1 MGTELQW
8 AIKNTAMSF
17 PQQLQLFLL
26 RGETEKRACNDL
38 HDALPLMCQ
47 GCQSA
52 RFNKMTHDK
61 SLRSLNRLA
70 SRSLGGT
77 VNFVKGLDHW
87 LPFCQ
92 ALKGC
97 GGSCG
102 RLIHDR
108 SCFSIPQAEYIV
120 RFSQAHHISVRLA
133 GAASMLWSVRE
144 LSVWLEL
151 MGSGVAHASWRG
163 RSYVAVSVRSRSSS
177 LKSIGLVR

>member
-1 MGTELQW
+1 MGDQKYRHVLPTTTSTFSP
-8 AIKNTAMSF
+8 K
-17 PQQLQLFLL
+17 
-26 RGETEKRACNDL
+26 GETEKRACNDL

-133 GAASMLWSVRE
+133 GAVSMLWSVRE

>member
-1 MGTELQW
+1 MGDQKYRHVLPTTTSTFSP
-8 AIKNTAMSF
+8 K
-17 PQQLQLFLL
+17 
-26 RGETEKRACNDL
+26 GETEKRDCNDL

-52 RFNKMTHDK
+52 RFKLAHDK
-61 SLRSLNRLA
+61 THRSLNRLE
-70 SRSLGGT
+70 SPSLVET

-92 ALKGC
+92 ALKGY

-133 GAASMLWSVRE
+133 GAVSMLWSVRTRRANDRNPGRFE
-144 LSVWLEL
+144 
-151 MGSGVAHASWRG
+151 SGAKARQLCG
-163 RSYVAVSVRSRSSS
+163 PMTEDRSVRPRS
-177 LKSIGLVR
+177 L

>member
-38 HDALPLMCQ
+38 HDALSLMCQ
-47 GCQSA
+47 GWQSA

-61 SLRSLNRLA
+61 TLRSLNRLA
-70 SRSLGGT
+70 SPSLVGT

-92 ALKGC
+92 ALKGY

-102 RLIHDR
+102 SSFMTDLVFRSRKQSISYGSVKLITLV
-108 SCFSIPQAEYIV
+108 SALLVLSACS
-120 RFSQAHHISVRLA
+120 
-133 GAASMLWSVRE
+133 G
-144 LSVWLEL
+144 LSVSCP
-151 MGSGVAHASWRG
+151 SG
-163 RSYVAVSVRSRSSS
+163 
-177 LKSIGLVR
+177 